1 MRCLLLALGV
11 ALVCGVRA
19 IELIQ
24 TMKYLDTQK
33 VAGTWHT
40 TAMAASD
47 ISLLDAESSPLQVYV
62 EELKATPEGDLEM
75 VLQKRWDGCAQ
86 ETIFAEKTDIP
97 AVFKISSLDENKI
110 FVLDTDYDSYLLFCM
125 ENSAS
130 PEHSLA
136 CQSLAR
142 TLQVDDVVRGRFED
156 ALKLLPVP
164 MQILSTPLEGE
175 PGPVGKP
182 PAPGTHGDLHS
193 PRSEGWGGEQSPR
206 RAPPRLPRLPRLPR
220 PQTVHPAPSCPVQ
233 LLPDPPPLLPP
244 PTEQC
249 RI

>member
-75 VLQKRWDGCAQ
+75 VLQKRWKDGCAQ

-182 PAPGTHGDLHS
+182 P
-193 PRSEGWGGEQSPR
+193 SPR